1 MKITV
6 NKDNVKIEEF
16 DIVHEGE
23 HRVNKCSFSF
33 SEEYTEDLVKKA
45 IFTSQNS
52 SIEVVIINNEC
63 DIPTEILK
71 ARNIVLLGVYAYKVV
86 EDKLDLRYSPSP
98 DAFKVN
104 SGSYI
109 EDASESEEITPT
121 QFEQYMQALNNGLN
135 KVEESLKKMDSATS
149 SATQLVDDIN
159 QKLEDGDFIG
169 PEGPQGVQGV
179 PGKNGTDGADG
190 ADGVGVTTITSGQST
205 VEEDKTVTP
214 VTVNKTD
221 GSSQIFK
228 VEAKNGLDGQNGING
243 QDGKDGKDGVN
254 GQDGLTPTIGDNG
267 NWFLGDTDTGKPS
280 RGEVGPSPDLTD
292 YVKNTDYANA
302 SKAGVLKINGNAA
315 RISSDGVLS
324 AAEVSEEQYKTT
336 VNSIF
341 ISKGTLDNVKNFL
354 VESSTPVITLNNT
367 LDNLVRKNRVSD
379 YIISLKDALK
389 YKVFEFL
396 VHGKVKQETTTG
408 KNLYNA
414 EETYNWT
421 SNIGWHF
428 IDGSFGAQ
436 GTNIG
441 DKTTLKAPVEQGVT
455 YTFSVNTI
463 ISSPSESTQTPL
475 RLVYGDE
482 SNIANVSDGNYS
494 YTFTATKTGYILL
507 RLYINEDNTTVTI
520 SNIQLEEGST
530 ATSYEPYTGGQPSP
544 SPDYPQEITTL
555 TFDKITRRGKNYLN
569 IEDGS
574 QTINGVTVTKN
585 NGKITLNGT
594 ATNICFF
601 PISKSID
608 NFRPGKY
615 VLSANNSKTLNNNQ
629 NLLRIMK
636 EDNTGYLESTITNF
650 SKINNTTI
658 FNITA
663 DDDVNNTY
671 LLLRI
676 ETGTV
681 LDNFIFYPQLEQG
694 SQATEYEP
702 YQGQTYDIDLQG
714 NEMVEIPN
722 GVKDELVIDKEGNIS
737 LVKNVE
743 KVILDGSIDFS
754 VFEEDT
760 ENGINKYGNVLFVN
774 YRILNEKPAVKPYTK
789 YPTVISNYFKEIEEN
804 IWVGE
809 KVAIDVD
816 NYQLIFVVPQ
826 TLATTSDEFRAWL
839 QEHNVIVYYQLANPQ
854 LIPLGTLSELITT
867 EEGINTFFI
876 NGNLETTLEVLYA
889 RDSEKYLQQYIDDK
903 LATLSQA
910 LIKEG

>member
-6 NKDNVKIEEF
+6 TKDNVKIEEF

-33 SEEYTEDLVKKA
+33 SEEYTEELVKKA

-52 SIEVVIINNEC
+52 SIEVAIIDNEC

-86 EDKLDLRYSPSP
+86 DDKLDLRYSPCP

-109 EDASESEEITPT
+109 EDASESEEITAT
-121 QFEQYMQALNNGLN
+121 QFEQYMQALNDGLN
-135 KVEESLKKMDSATS
+135 KVEESLKKMNSATS

-159 QKLEDGDFIG
+159 QKLENGDFIG
-169 PEGPQGVQGV
+169 PEGPQGVTG
-179 PGKNGTDGADG
+179 PNGK
-190 ADGVGVTTITSGQST
+190 DGVGITTITSDQSS
-205 VEEDKTVTP
+205 VEGGKTITP
-214 VTVNKTD
+214 ITVNKTD
-221 GSSQIFK
+221 GSSESFN
-228 VEAKNGLDGQNGING
+228 VEAKNGQDGQN
-243 QDGKDGKDGVN
+243 GKDGKDGVN
-254 GQDGLTPTIGDNG
+254 GQDGLTPSIGENG
-267 NWFLGDTDTGKPS
+267 NWFIGNTDTGKPS
-280 RGEVGPSPDLTD
+280 RGKVGPSPDLSD

-341 ISKGTLDNVKNFL
+341 ISKGTLDNIKNFL

-396 VHGKVKQETTTG
+396 VHGKTQQETTTG
-408 KNLYNA
+408 KNLFDYTTVRSTSGLTTTINSDGSITTKGTPTESYIKLVLEKDYNDKLDDG
-414 EETYNWT
+414 ETYT
-421 SNIGWHF
+421 ISQDVAGYIYLQIYAAPKDGGSTIYYASSNSQTRKEA
-428 IDGSFGAQ
+428 SFTVNKSIYDYRA
-436 GTNIG
+436 
-441 DKTTLKAPVEQGVT
+441 TLQSG
-455 YTFSVNTI
+455 
-463 ISSPSESTQTPL
+463 L
-475 RLVYGDE
+475 
-482 SNIANVSDGNYS
+482 IADVGEDIN
-494 YTFTATKTGYILL
+494 FTAKF
-507 RLYINEDNTTVTI
+507 
-520 SNIQLEEGST
+520 QLEKGSK
-530 ATSYEPYTGGQPSP
+530 ATEFEKYTGGQPSP
-544 SPDYPQEITTL
+544 SPDYPQPITTL

-585 NGKITLNGT
+585 NGKITVNGT

-663 DDDVNNTY
+663 DDEVNNTY

-681 LDNFIFYPQLEQG
+681 LDNFVFYPQLEQG
-694 SQATEYEP
+694 PQATDYDPYQATEY
-702 YQGQTYDIDLQG
+702 TIDLQG
-714 NEMVEIPN
+714 NEMVELPN
-722 GVKDELVIDKEGNIS
+722 GVRNKFMVDKEGNIS
-737 LVKNVE
+737 LIKKIG
-743 KVILDGSIDFS
+743 KVVFDGSEDEIIIKRIDVITPS
-754 VFEEDT
+754 VSCFRIENFDYTLIGDLIGMCDYFIYDT
-760 ENGINKYGNVLFVN
+760 ELKNIKDTFRFVKSPGYAMQFCVEDN
-774 YRILNEKPAVKPYTK
+774 LA
-789 YPTVISNYFKEIEEN
+789 SN
-804 IWVGE
+804 
-809 KVAIDVD
+809 
-816 NYQLIFVVPQ
+816 
-826 TLATTSDEFRAWL
+826 SDEFRTWL
-839 QEHNVIVYYQLANPQ
+839 STHNVTVYYPLATPEV
-854 LIPLGTLSELITT
+854 IPLGKLTDLITT
-867 EEGINTFFI
+867 EEGSNTFFI

-910 LIKEG
+910 IIEEG